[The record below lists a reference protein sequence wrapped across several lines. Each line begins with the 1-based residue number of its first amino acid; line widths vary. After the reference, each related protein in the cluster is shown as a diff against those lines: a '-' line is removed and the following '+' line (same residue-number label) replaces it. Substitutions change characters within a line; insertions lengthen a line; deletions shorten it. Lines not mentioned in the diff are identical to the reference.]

1 MPLYHYR
8 ARNKQGTT
16 SEGEVEAASP
26 SAVAAELRQQGLW
39 ANNIRLSS
47 GPEPAAWQ
55 AGPLNTAR
63 PPGPGPLGQFLAQ
76 LASLLRSGINAHQAM
91 SDLAE
96 RAGDRRLQ
104 RAAGEIAEGLAQGA
118 SLSAETA
125 RYPNLFPPHV
135 VGAIAAGEQ
144 FGALPQTLEDLATQA
159 ATEAMLQGRLKWL
172 RIYYGISL
180 ILAVLVTPFPM
191 MIVRGMGWYLT
202 LLATR
207 LLPGIIGALIL
218 IRLAQIAL
226 AQPVFANMRSAIS
239 LKTPIFGSM
248 AAWTAVVRFCSVL
261 RLSQRAGAPLS
272 DGLNAAARATG
283 HAPIIARAQKAGQT
297 LADGG
302 SLADALP
309 GIGLVAKRTINVLAI
324 GERAGT
330 LEEALGEITEQAEER
345 RQASVNIMSGGIA
358 MGALV
363 MTGLVTLLALAL
375 AWRNYYKAIFERA
388 GVEW

>member
-8 ARNKQGTT
+8 ARDKQGTT
-16 SEGEVEAASP
+16 SDGEVEAINP
-26 SAVAAELRQQGLW
+26 SAVAAELRRQGLW
-39 ANNIRLSS
+39 ATSIATSS
-47 GPEPAAWQ
+47 GPQPAAWQ
-55 AGPLNTAR
+55 AGILHTAR
-63 PPGPGPLGQFLAQ
+63 PPSPGHLGQFLAQ
-76 LASLLRSGINAHQAM
+76 LASLLRSGINAHDAM

-96 RAGDRRLQ
+96 RTGDRRLQ
-104 RAAGEIAEGLAQGA
+104 RAAGEIADGLAQGA

-135 VGAIAAGEQ
+135 VGAVAAGEQ

-172 RIYYGISL
+172 RIYYGVTL

-191 MIVRGMGWYLT
+191 MIVRGMSWYLM

-207 LLPGIIGALIL
+207 LLPGIIAALIL
-218 IRLAQIAL
+218 IRLGQIAL
-226 AQPVFANMRSAIS
+226 AQPAFANLRSTVS
-239 LKTPIFGSM
+239 LKTPVFGSM

-283 HAPIIARAQKAGQT
+283 HAPIIARAQQAGKT
-297 LADGG
+297 IAAGG

-309 GIGLVAKRTINVLAI
+309 GIGLLANRTISVLAT

-330 LEEALGEITEQAEER
+330 LEEALGEVTQQAEDR
-345 RQASVNIMSGGIA
+345 RQASVNTMSAGIA
-358 MGALV
+358 GGALV
-363 MTGLVTLLALAL
+363 MTGLVVLVALAL
-375 AWRNYYKAIFERA
+375 AWTNYYQAIFERA

>member
-8 ARNKQGTT
+8 ARNKQGNT
-16 SEGEVEAASP
+16 SEGTLEASNP
-26 SAVAAELRQQGLW
+26 SAAGAQLRQQGLW
-39 ANNIRLSS
+39 ANNIRESK

-55 AGPLNTAR
+55 AGILNTAR
-63 PPGPGPLGQFLAQ
+63 PPSPAHLGQFLAQ
-76 LASLLRSGINAHQAM
+76 LASLLRSGINAHDAM

-96 RAGDRRLQ
+96 RTGDARLQ
-104 RAAGEIAEGLAQGA
+104 RAASEIALGLAQGY
-118 SLSAETA
+118 SLAEQTA

-135 VGAIAAGEQ
+135 VGAVEAGEQ

-159 ATEAMLQGRLKWL
+159 ATETMLQGRLKWL
-172 RIYYGISL
+172 RIYYGVTM

-191 MIVRGMGWYLT
+191 MIVRGMSWYLT
-202 LLATR
+202 LLGTR

-226 AQPVFANMRSAIS
+226 AQPPFANVRSTIS
-239 LKTPIFGSM
+239 LKTPVLGSM

-261 RLSQRAGAPLS
+261 RLSQRAGAPLG

-283 HAPIIARAQKAGQT
+283 HAPIIARAQAASQSV
-297 LADGG
+297 ADGG
-302 SLADALP
+302 SLADVLP
-309 GIGLVAKRTINVLAI
+309 SIGLLVKRTITVLAT

-330 LEEALGEITEQAEER
+330 LEEALDKVTEQAEER
-345 RQASVNIMSGGIA
+345 RLASVNIMSGGIA
-358 MGALV
+358 GGALV
-363 MTGLVTLLALAL
+363 MTGLVTLVALAL
-375 AWRNYYKAIFERA
+375 AWTNYYQAVFERA